1 MSLPPPPMLPS
12 GSYVGPYAT
21 SSVPLGPMRSL
32 RGLWIAILVLLSLI
46 GAADIVAAGAFFNRA
61 SRLDDL
67 ADGTFDYQAMVDA
80 DSSIQGAIVAH
91 ALLGLALA
99 ATFITW
105 QFRHAKN
112 AQALGERGGLGPGWA
127 IGGWFIPIG
136 NYVLPGMQ
144 IHQSSRM
151 SDPAV
156 AGQPGAKGKGSG
168 IVIVWMVLL
177 AIAALAFVA
186 GGGLRNT
193 DSEGNM
199 VFDEMD
205 DVRSAA
211 SGDRTAGMSMILFVG
226 AAVAG
231 GIMVRSLSTKQ
242 SIAYEARLGAGPGA
256 ASYGTAGPFYGGPP
270 VAPPPPGQW
279 GAPPPSWS
287 APAPPAAPPP
297 PPSAPEPPT
306 QWGTPPA

>member
-1 MSLPPPPMLPS
+1 
-12 GSYVGPYAT
+12 
-21 SSVPLGPMRSL
+21 MRSL

-46 GAADIVAAGAFFNRA
+46 GMADIVAAAAFFNRA
-61 SRLDDL
+61 GRLDDL
-67 ADGTFDYQAMVDA
+67 ADGTVDYQGLLDA
-80 DSSIQGAIVAH
+80 DSSIQGAMVAH
-91 ALLGLALA
+91 LLLALALA

-136 NYVLPGMQ
+136 NYVIPGVQ

-156 AGQPGAKGKGSG
+156 AGRPGAKGKGSG

-177 AIAALAFVA
+177 AIAAFLFVA

-193 DSEGNM
+193 DSEGDV
-199 VFDEMD
+199 VFDGMD

-211 SGDRTAGMSMILFVG
+211 SGDRTAGMAMILFVG

-242 SIAYEARLGAGPGA
+242 SIAYEARLEPVLVGRRTARPARSTVALPSRRRPPASGEPPRRRGARRPRRR
-256 ASYGTAGPFYGGPP
+256 FLRHLRRRRNRPP
-270 VAPPPPGQW
+270 S
-279 GAPPPSWS
+279 GAPRPPDRIRLSARVLSWR
-287 APAPPAAPPP
+287 
-297 PPSAPEPPT
+297 
-306 QWGTPPA
+306 WR